1 MSASAFAPAAP
12 PVTPLD
18 RSTPP
23 RNDATPSLRP
33 PEIRRF
39 SLSNGL
45 PVLLVEKHDL
55 PLVAVEI
62 LLPGGAGAVEPSRA
76 GLAGLT
82 ADMVDEGAGARSALD
97 IATELERLGAIVG
110 TSAGYDESQVNM
122 LALRPRLAES
132 LDLLA
137 DLLVRPTFPP
147 AELERVRAE
156 RLDLILKLSAEPSSV
171 ANDVLS
177 AVLYGPDHPWGPPL
191 LGTRDSLA
199 RLNGADVAEYHAARY
214 HAGNATVLVAG
225 DVNVSELEPLL
236 EARLGRWERRIA
248 SPVVLPPAPERT
260 RATVHLADRPGAA
273 QSEIRVGRVA
283 VARDTTDYFPIVI
296 LNTLLGGSFTSR
308 LNATLREE
316 KGFTYGARS
325 GFHTRRA
332 PGPFVAQAAV
342 HTPVTGEAI
351 GVFLDEIERLR
362 EEPVPEDELAR
373 ARSYAALRLPQRFET
388 VGDLVARLAEQTLHG
403 LPDDYWTS
411 YIPRL
416 LAVDAAAVQ
425 AAARRHLDPRRMAVV
440 VDGDSAAIRAPIERL
455 GMPVEV
461 IAGVAS

>member
-1 MSASAFAPAAP
+1 MSSATGTVRKLPTSPDRSAP
-12 PVTPLD
+12 PRTE
-18 RSTPP
+18 
-23 RNDATPSLRP
+23 ATPSLRA
-33 PEIRRF
+33 PEVQRF
-39 SLSNGL
+39 ALSNGL

-62 LLPGGAGAVEPSRA
+62 LLPGGAGAVAPSRA

-82 ADMVDEGAGARSALD
+82 ADMLDEGAGKRSALD
-97 IATELERLGAIVG
+97 IATELERLGALLG
-110 TSAGYDESQVNM
+110 TSAGYDDSQVHL

-137 DLLVRPTFPP
+137 DLVIRPTFPP
-147 AELERVRAE
+147 DEVERVRAE
-156 RLDLILKLSAEPSSV
+156 RLDLILKLSAEPRSV

-177 AVLYGPDHPWGPPL
+177 SVLYGPAHPWGPPL
-191 LGTRDSLA
+191 LGTRASLTE
-199 RLNGADVAEYHAARY
+199 LGGDDVAAFHASRY
-214 HAGNATVLVAG
+214 HAGNATLMVAG
-225 DVNVSELEPLL
+225 DVKASELEPLL
-236 EARLGRWERRIA
+236 EARFGRWERGDAR
-248 SPVVLPPAPERT
+248 PVTLPPAPERT
-260 RATVHLADRPGAA
+260 RATVHLSDRPGAA

-283 VARDTTDYFPIVI
+283 VARGTDDYFPIVI

-342 HTPVTGEAI
+342 HTPVTGEAV
-351 GVFLDEIERLR
+351 GVFLEEIERLR
-362 EEPVPEDELAR
+362 EEPVPDEEMDR

-388 VGDLVARLAEQTLHG
+388 VGDLVARLAEQVLHA
-403 LPDDYWTS
+403 LPGDYWDS

-440 VDGDSAAIRAPIERL
+440 VDGDAAVIRGPIERL
-455 GMPVEV
+455 GMPIEV
-461 IAGVAS
+461 IPAVPS